1 MPGTYTPAALFS
13 PTSSIG
19 RKQYL
24 VSFFYQ
30 ILAAAFA
37 AQIQIMAHGKSG
49 ATAFM
54 LGTVAFFL
62 GIGAFALM
70 LLAIKARLSDC
81 EMSLQWLALPLGF
94 LALDVLRSSTGLSDF
109 FVPGSTALLS
119 LAGLMFVTKISVVA
133 LLLLLMLVPSAP
145 GRHVQ
150 VGAAR

>member
-1 MPGTYTPAALFS
+1 MPGTYTPAALFG

-30 ILAAAFA
+30 ILAADSA
-37 AQIQIMAHGKSG
+37 AQIQSMTHGQSG
-49 ATAFM
+49 AAAFA
-54 LGTVAFFL
+54 LGTIAFFL

-70 LLAIKARLSDC
+70 VLAIKARLSDC
-81 EMSLQWLALPLGF
+81 EMSLRWLALPLGF

-109 FVPGSTALLS
+109 FVAGITSLLS
-119 LAGLMFVTKISVVA
+119 LAGLMFVIKISVVA

-145 GRHVQ
+145 GRHIQ
-150 VGAAR
+150 IGTAR